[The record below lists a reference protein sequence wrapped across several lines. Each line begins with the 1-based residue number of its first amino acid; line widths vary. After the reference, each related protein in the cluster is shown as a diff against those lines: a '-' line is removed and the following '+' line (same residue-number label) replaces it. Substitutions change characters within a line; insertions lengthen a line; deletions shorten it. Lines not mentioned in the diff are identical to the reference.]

1 MNTYSPDYAVHPGE
15 TLKELMEPIGMN
27 ASELSKLSGIDVGIL
42 RGLISCE
49 PSSAITVE
57 ISRSLD
63 GIFDVPGEFWL
74 NLQKNYERS

>member
-27 ASELSKLSGIDVGIL
+27 ATELSELSGIKVGLL
-42 RGLISCE
+42 RSLISCE
-49 PSSAITVE
+49 PDACVTEE
-57 ISRSLD
+57 IAGSLD

-74 NLQKNYERS
+74 NLQKNYE